1 MNASHRLLVIED
13 DTSLSSALA
22 SVLSAEG
29 YLVDLARRGD
39 EGCRMSARTHY
50 DAILTDLRLP
60 DGDGIELLEWIQA
73 NAPELPVAVITAHGH
88 VEVAVRACV
97 DHDDLLFDR
106 HRHIL
111 SLLQDLDESLTASQ
125 LLLGCGVE
133 VATKLREGRLFAVL
147 RKFKTQSA
155 LTKMKL

>member
-60 DGDGIELLEWIQA
+60 GLGGLDVIRKLHAEIPGTPILLM
-73 NAPELPVAVITAHGH
+73 TAHGTT
-88 VEVAVRACV
+88 ETAIEAMKEGAY
-97 DHDDLLFDR
+97 DYLLKPFEMEE
-106 HRHIL
+106 L
-111 SLLQDLDESLTASQ
+111 LASAAASLAPPRPT
-125 LLLGCGVE
+125 
-133 VATKLREGRLFAVL
+133 RLPPPSNQPPSSAGAGPCSPCT
-147 RKFKTQSA
+147 RKSA
-155 LTKMKL
+155 GLPPSP